1 MNVSSF
7 CLAEITTLESAG
19 IITAIAVGALS
30 VILATVALLKRSDV
44 QVFPQP
50 LTVEIVKAL
59 HEQFA
64 SKTEFDAFVLKAEKE
79 FAAQREILRREIPAM
94 VAAINAEGEKRVRR
108 VHSRIDPLVVGVAS
122 LCAKQ
127 GIPMPQQNPSDD

>member
-1 MNVSSF
+1 M
-7 CLAEITTLESAG
+7 
-19 IITAIAVGALS
+19 
-30 VILATVALLKRSDV
+30 
-44 QVFPQP
+44 
-50 LTVEIVKAL
+50 TVEIVKAL

-64 SKTEFDAFVLKAEKE
+64 GKSGFDAFVIKAETE
-79 FAAQREILRREIPAM
+79 LAVQREILRKEIPAM

-127 GIPMPQQNPSDD
+127 GIQMPQQNQSDD